1 MFSDVFCDNGLSV
14 TDRLTQ
20 NTIHSIE
27 FPQEIRLQKKKNKP
41 GFPPPPLLIF
51 DWSNVSLVFNPGSG
65 KIIIMM
71 IQ

>member
-1 MFSDVFCDNGLSV
+1 MFSDVFYDNGLSV

-27 FPQEIRLQKKKNKP
+27 FPQEIRLQKKKP

-51 DWSNVSLVFNPGSG
+51 DWSNVSLLFNPGSG

>member
-14 TDRLTQ
+14 TDWLTQ

-27 FPQEIRLQKKKNKP
+27 FPQEIRLQKKP
-41 GFPPPPLLIF
+41 GFPPPPLLIL
-51 DWSNVSLVFNPGSG
+51 DWSNVSLLFNPGSG

>member
-27 FPQEIRLQKKKNKP
+27 FPQEIRLQKKP
-41 GFPPPPLLIF
+41 GFSPPPLLIF
-51 DWSNVSLVFNPGSG
+51 DWSNVSLFFNPASG